1 MMYSGQARRRTP
13 ALPDDRRSDI
23 ESALVHYIDDYNWD
37 WGVAGKLIK
46 RRFGVV
52 LSHEDIRTIYKNV
65 KADE

>member
-37 WGVAGKLIK
+37 CGVVGKLIK
-46 RRFGVV
+46 RRFDVV
-52 LSHEDIRTIYKNV
+52 LSHEDLRTIYKNV